1 MRKIILIAGLLLF
14 ASNSWANM
22 NYYSDQNNGF
32 SIIIPNGWQKIS
44 GREITTVAKFAN
56 QKGSECAISIA
67 SLQKGI
73 SKTPIKKIIKI
84 YQDVSIEN
92 ILSTSFK
99 NHRII
104 EKKTTYISNKEAS
117 QIIFSFEYKTLNRTY
132 LFKSIEWATFY
143 KDKKYQLG
151 CSTEYSDFD
160 DESAAFFQFARTF
173 LITS

>member
-1 MRKIILIAGLLLF
+1 MKKFVFIVGLLLVT
-14 ASNSWANM
+14 SNGWTNM
-22 NYYSDQNNGF
+22 DYYSDQTNGF

-44 GREITTVAKFAN
+44 GRESTTVAKFAN
-56 QKGSECAISIA
+56 QKGSECSISIA

-92 ILSTSFK
+92 ILNASFS

-104 EKKTTYISNKEAS
+104 DKKTTYISNKEAS
-117 QIIFSFEYKTLNRTY
+117 QIIFSFEYKALNETY

-151 CSTEYSDFD
+151 CSTGYSDFD
-160 DESAAFFQFARTF
+160 DESAEFFQFAGTF
-173 LITS
+173 LISS